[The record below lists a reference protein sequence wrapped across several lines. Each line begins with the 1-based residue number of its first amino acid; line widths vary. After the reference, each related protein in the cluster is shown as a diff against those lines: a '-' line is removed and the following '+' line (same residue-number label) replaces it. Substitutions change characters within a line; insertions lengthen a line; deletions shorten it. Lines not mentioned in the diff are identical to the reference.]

1 MVDPEDLVY
10 HGSARPKFFGSF
22 RNTFSW
28 KGLSIS
34 ANIAYK
40 LGYYFKGSTISYTAP
55 FNNWNGHKA
64 FHRRWKERGEENS
77 RSEEHKSKLKSLM
90 RISYAVY
97 CLTNKKT

>member
-10 HGSARPKFFGSF
+10 HGSARPTFFGSF

-40 LGYYFKGSTISYTAP
+40 LGYYFKGSTISYTAL
-55 FNNWNGHKA
+55 FNNWNGHKD
-64 FHRRWKERGEENS
+64 FNRRWKEPGDENS
-77 RSEEHKSKLKSLM
+77 RTEERRVGKECVSTCRFRWLSEQEHKK
-90 RISYAVY
+90 
-97 CLTNKKT
+97 